1 MEILVKAL
9 SMAFSLFVLMPN
21 AFTFQTASEQTLFEN
36 KGDWET
42 FKRNRS
48 IFGLAAGETPMK
60 KVFAIFGDARLS
72 EPRDPHDLSEVCF
85 KSADGSSFIIF
96 KTGYLHDS
104 DLVYAFAMSKKQPVG
119 QICAA
124 SEYIK
129 GYPETADGISLQSTK
144 ASVLEILGKPSSEK
158 QNGLQWDYRYY
169 EKYNEPKIGYSEAGP
184 TGARY
189 RIKGTVVGAHHYASI
204 MLRFENNRITD
215 IEVEDLIEADE
226 GFLER
231 LPLDK

>member
-1 MEILVKAL
+1 
-9 SMAFSLFVLMPN
+9 
-21 AFTFQTASEQTLFEN
+21 
-36 KGDWET
+36 
-42 FKRNRS
+42 
-48 IFGLAAGETPMK
+48 MK

-85 KSADGSSFIIF
+85 NSADGRSFIIF

-104 DLVYAFAMSKKQPVG
+104 DLLYAFAMSKKQPVG

-129 GYPETADGISLQSTK
+129 DYPETADGISLQSTK
-144 ASVLEILGKPSSEK
+144 ASVLEKLGKPSSEK
-158 QNGLQWDYRYY
+158 QNELQWDYRYY

-189 RIKGTVVGAHHYASI
+189 RLKGTAVGAHHYASI
-204 MLRFENNRITD
+204 MVRLENNRIMD

-231 LPLDK
+231 LPLDQ